1 MAIKTQIIAHRGNT
15 SDFTEN
21 SIEAF
26 KSAIALG
33 AEGIEFDVHMGID
46 GCLPVYHDYYLNNKI
61 EKKELIFE
69 KDAKYLHS
77 LNISFFPD
85 VLKLFNNNFMEIE
98 LKTPKIEF
106 IKLIAEAVGNNQIPE
121 NVEFTS
127 PHPFV
132 LQKLKECIPSA
143 SIGMFVDNR
152 EHWMDEEL
160 FDKLLIENGKLG
172 KVTYIHLNEPMIT
185 KKRVDLLHNNGF
197 LVHAANCNSKEVLQL
212 AFSLGVDKL
221 TTDELKLALNERL
234 KYERAGNSK

>member
-1 MAIKTQIIAHRGNT
+1 MAMSTKIIAHRGNT
-15 SDFTEN
+15 NDFTEN

-26 KSAIALG
+26 ESAIALG
-33 AEGIEFDVHMGID
+33 ADGIEFDVHMGSD
-46 GCLPVYHDYYLNNKI
+46 GCLPVYHDYYLNTKNA
-61 EKKELIFE
+61 KKELIFE

-106 IKLIAEAVGNNQIPE
+106 IKLIAEVVGKNKNSE
-121 NVEFTS
+121 NIEFTS
-127 PHPFV
+127 PYPFV
-132 LQKLKECIPSA
+132 LQKLKESIPSA
-143 SIGMFVDNR
+143 SIGMFVNNK
-152 EHWMDEEL
+152 ENWMDEEL
-160 FDKLLIENGKLG
+160 FDKLLIENGALG
-172 KVTYIHLNEPMIT
+172 NVTYMHLNESTIT

-197 LVHAANCNSKEVLQL
+197 LVHAANCNRKEVLQL

-221 TTDELKLALNERL
+221 TTDKLQFALNERL